1 MRERDED
8 REGCEKED
16 QGEEEEKEHGRR
28 NERKKYPSSI
38 VTINKKTISM

>member
-16 QGEEEEKEHGRR
+16 QGEEEEKESEKKQVRMMVER
-28 NERKKYPSSI
+28 DDVEASRKKGE
-38 VTINKKTISM
+38 K